1 MAHDAIIEKLK
12 DMMKASSQTPADWSA
27 VTADS
32 TIAEL
37 GFDSLSILD
46 LIYDIQQTFSI
57 EFEAEDM
64 VEVKTVG
71 QLADFLSARGAQG

>member
-1 MAHDAIIEKLK
+1 MGNDAIINKLK
-12 DMMKASSQTPADWSA
+12 DMMKASSQTDADWDA
-27 VTADS
+27 VTSES
-32 TIAEL
+32 TIESL

-64 VEVKTVG
+64 VNVKTIG
-71 QLADFLSARGAQG
+71 QLADFLATSANG